1 MSPKTFLF
9 TNSYF
14 HDIDDNDDDDTP
26 ALYSAL
32 SQSIADLQRV
42 QLPGNSSIS
51 SACSWII
58 ALTDGEDN
66 SSGSVKA
73 NHVVQQLQQTDIGL
87 IIIGVGADVKPE
99 VSAANLICVLRT
111 YMHAYTCMCALQRVH
126 LHILQSIHMH
136 NIVCI
141 QCLNA

>member
-1 MSPKTFLF
+1 MSPKKFYLQ
-9 TNSYF
+9 NSHF
-14 HDIDDNDDDDTP
+14 HDNDNDNDDDDDTP
-26 ALYSAL
+26 ALYRAL

-42 QLPGNSSIS
+42 QLPGSSSIS

-66 SSGSVKA
+66 SSGSVTA

-87 IIIGVGADVKPE
+87 IIIGVGAEVKPE

-111 YMHAYTCMCALQRVH
+111 CMHIHVCVHFNVFICICYRVY
-126 LHILQSIHMH
+126 I
-136 NIVCI
+136 CI
-141 QCLNA
+141 I